1 MSDRE
6 LNLTQSLKIE
16 KADVITRAQLD
27 RVTAIVANHYG
38 EQSETVRFQLTAA
51 LVQAMAT
58 NYLAVVQAASKK

>member
-27 RVTAIVANHYG
+27 RVTAIVANLYS
-38 EQSETVRFQLTAA
+38 EQSETVRWQMTAA

-58 NYLAVVQAASKK
+58 NYLAVVHAAAKK

>member
-27 RVTAIVANHYG
+27 RVTAIVANQYG
-38 EQSETVRFQLTAA
+38 GQSEEVRWQMTAA

-58 NYLAVVQAASKK
+58 NYLAVVSGGKK